1 MPNNQL
7 INLTC
12 GAVLVA
18 LIGCLLVIGKAIL
31 LPILVA
37 VFSMY
42 IMVAATETLQHLPVL
57 GRLPEVILR
66 LFSLAVFTVV
76 LLALATIVSATIRE
90 IAAVAPVYQ
99 ANLEVLFEGAAARLG
114 LDTNDLWDEVQ
125 AATVDQIDLQRF
137 VLGLLGG
144 FTSVGMTIFLTAV
157 YAGFLFGERA
167 TFGQKV
173 SAAFPDEGQAEQ
185 ILDTINKINGQV
197 RDYITVKTLIN
208 VILGVVS
215 YAILRFIGVDFALFW
230 ALVIALLNYIP
241 YVGSY
246 IGVAF
251 PVLLSVAQFADLGKT
266 IVLLALLTAVQ
277 VMVGNYLEPRMI
289 GRQLNLSPFVV
300 LVSLSIWATLWGVPG
315 AILAVPMTSILVI
328 TLSSFVRTRPMAILL
343 ANSVDDLTT
352 PQRQ

>member
-1 MPNNQL
+1 
-7 INLTC
+7 
-12 GAVLVA
+12 
-18 LIGCLLVIGKAIL
+18 
-31 LPILVA
+31 
-37 VFSMY
+37 
-42 IMVAATETLQHLPVL
+42 
-57 GRLPEVILR
+57 
-66 LFSLAVFTVV
+66 
-76 LLALATIVSATIRE
+76 
-90 IAAVAPVYQ
+90 
-99 ANLEVLFEGAAARLG
+99 